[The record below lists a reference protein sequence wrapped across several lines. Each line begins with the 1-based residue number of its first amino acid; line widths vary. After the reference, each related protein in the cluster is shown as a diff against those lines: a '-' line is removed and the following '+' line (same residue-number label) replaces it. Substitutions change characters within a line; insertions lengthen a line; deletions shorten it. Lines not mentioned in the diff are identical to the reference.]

1 MVKLERYHASTLCTA
16 PGRLMNN
23 KNAPDNATADD
34 ELLLIEDWLAFLMAS
49 KGRARS
55 TINKYRGYL
64 IKLQTHLI
72 QEHKT
77 LLLLARYEQLE
88 HYTGIWLHKKGVAPK
103 SRHAIVAACRGFY
116 EWLQSKDHI
125 HSDPSEQLQY
135 PNTGRKLP
143 KQLGLSN
150 AEKLLMQPDINSFTG
165 LRDAAMLALLMSTG
179 MRVSGLVNLNQEQL
193 FWYQYQ
199 DKQRLALLVT
209 EKGGHEREL
218 PVPHEAMLLLQAY
231 LGHDEL
237 QEIDRT
243 LPSGEQVLFVSV
255 RNRKVPV
262 HEYRGEARRLT
273 QKSVWSFMQKYGE
286 AAGLPEEL
294 CHPHALRH
302 MLGAE
307 MMEEDITTLQ
317 IQAILG
323 HADPK
328 TSEIY
333 ARIAR
338 GKLTEVVD
346 KANPL
351 RKIKTAVTPLVQE
364 MKKRGAL

>member
-1 MVKLERYHASTLCTA
+1 MK
-16 PGRLMNN
+16 N
-23 KNAPDNATADD
+23 KNAPNNARADK
-34 ELLLIEDWLAFLMAS
+34 ELLLIEDWLTFLITS
-49 KGRARS
+49 KGRSLS

-64 IKLQTHLI
+64 KQLQLYLLE
-72 QEHKT
+72 EHKA
-77 LLLLARYEQLE
+77 LLLTASSEHLE
-88 HYTGIWLHKKGVAPK
+88 NYTGLWLHKKGVAPK
-103 SRHAIVAACRGFY
+103 SRHVTVAACKGFY
-116 EWLQSKDHI
+116 HWLQDKSHI
-125 HSDPSEQLQY
+125 ISDPAAQLEY
-135 PNTGRKLP
+135 PKTGRKLP

-165 LRDAAMLALLMSTG
+165 LRDAAMLALLMSCG

-237 QEIDRT
+237 QDIDRT

-255 RNRKVPV
+255 RNRRVPE

-273 QKSVWSFMQKYGE
+273 EKSVWSFMQKYGE
-286 AAGLPEEL
+286 TAGLPEEL

-323 HADPK
+323 HSDPK

-351 RKIKTAVTPLVQE
+351 RKIKTAVSPLVQE